1 MTMYNEDI
9 ATIYY
14 SYLISIFA
22 IEKSVPIRALLLKN
36 PRSDTVIIFRKK
48 KNGGA
53 IKTRTVIIFRK
64 KKNGGAIKTRRFTM
78 DKSERI
84 FFLNSIA
91 HDFPKL
97 PLEILESEKA

>member
-14 SYLISIFA
+14 SYLTSIFA
-22 IEKSVPIRALLLKN
+22 IEKSVPIKTVLVKN
-36 PRSDTVIIFRKK
+36 SRSDTVIIFRKK

-53 IKTRTVIIFRK
+53 IKTR
-64 KKNGGAIKTRRFTM
+64 RFVL
-78 DKSERI
+78 DKAERI

>member
-14 SYLISIFA
+14 SYLTSIFA

-53 IKTRTVIIFRK
+53 IKTR
-64 KKNGGAIKTRRFTM
+64 RFVL
-78 DKSERI
+78 DKMERT
-84 FFLNSIA
+84 FFLNSISN
-91 HDFPKL
+91 DFPHL
-97 PLEILESEKA
+97 PIDILESEKA

>member
-1 MTMYNEDI
+1 MTLYNEDI

-14 SYLISIFA
+14 TYLTTIFA
-22 IEKSVPIRALLLKN
+22 IEKSVPIKTVLVKN
-36 PRSDTVIIFRKK
+36 PRSDTVIVFRQK

-53 IKTRTVIIFRK
+53 F
-64 KKNGGAIKTRRFTM
+64 KTRRFTM

-84 FFLNSIA
+84 FFLHSLAN
-91 HDFPKL
+91 DFPHL

>member
-14 SYLISIFA
+14 SYLTSIFA

-53 IKTRTVIIFRK
+53 IKTR
-64 KKNGGAIKTRRFTM
+64 RFTM
-78 DKSERI
+78 NKPERI
-84 FFLNSIA
+84 LFLNSIA

>member
-1 MTMYNEDI
+1 MTLYNEDT

-14 SYLISIFA
+14 SYLTSIFA
-22 IEKSVPIRALLLKN
+22 IEKSKPIKALLIKN
-36 PRSDTVIIFRKK
+36 RKSDI
-48 KNGGA
+48 
-53 IKTRTVIIFRK
+53 VIIFRK

-91 HDFPKL
+91 HDFPHL
-97 PLEILESEKA
+97 PLEVLESEKA

>member
-14 SYLISIFA
+14 SYLTSIFA

-36 PRSDTVIIFRKK
+36 PRSD
-48 KNGGA
+48 
-53 IKTRTVIIFRK
+53 TVIIFRK

>member
-1 MTMYNEDI
+1 MTLYNEDT

-14 SYLISIFA
+14 SYLTAIFA
-22 IEKSVPIRALLLKN
+22 IEKSKPIKTVLVKN
-36 PRSDTVIIFRKK
+36 PRSDTVIVFRQ
-48 KNGGA
+48 
-53 IKTRTVIIFRK
+53 

-97 PLEILESEKA
+97 PLEILESESA

>member
-1 MTMYNEDI
+1 MTLYNEDI

-14 SYLISIFA
+14 SYLTSIFA

-48 KNGGA
+48 KNGS
-53 IKTRTVIIFRK
+53 
-64 KKNGGAIKTRRFTM
+64 IKTRRFVL
-78 DKSERI
+78 DKVERI
-84 FFLNSIA
+84 FFMNSVS
-91 HDFPKL
+91 HDFPHL

>member
-14 SYLISIFA
+14 SYLTSIFA

-36 PRSDTVIIFRKK
+36 PKSD
-48 KNGGA
+48 
-53 IKTRTVIIFRK
+53 TVIIFRK

-78 DKSERI
+78 DKSERT